1 MSDLPRKQMDKLADN
16 TAKDL
21 SHIDVLTKRYGIK
34 QILFANFRT
43 PGKSL
48 LIIVLFFPWDFV
60 KISFIY
66 HQCPLVVTVVY
77 SGDDLFLCKYF
88 ILY

>member
-1 MSDLPRKQMDKLADN
+1 MDKLADN
-16 TAKDL
+16 IAKDL

-48 LIIVLFFPWDFV
+48 LTIVLFFPWDFV
-60 KISFIY
+60 EISFIY
-66 HQCPLVVTVVY
+66 HRPLVVTVEY
-77 SGDDLFLCKYF
+77 SGDDLFLMQIF
-88 ILY
+88 HFVLISLSL